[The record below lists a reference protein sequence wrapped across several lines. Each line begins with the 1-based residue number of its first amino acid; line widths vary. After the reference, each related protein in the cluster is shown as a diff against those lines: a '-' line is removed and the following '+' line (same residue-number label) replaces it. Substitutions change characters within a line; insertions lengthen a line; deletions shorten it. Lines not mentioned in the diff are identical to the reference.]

1 MNVKEK
7 KNTHGRNTQQQK
19 TFDARPTF
27 LSQHF
32 SVEWSTLMALASGS
46 YRYARLKK
54 PSPVKKEPKQSRR
67 LYAQKLS
74 RYSSS
79 ISHRCRFGV
88 RKRFPKRIRFFRVV
102 FFPLLMTLQV
112 SSRDLKTAATCRVQA
127 EISNV
132 VKSSPMD
139 WNDFLRKRPTTN
151 LFFCLYINFLFRP
164 FLRRNSILPFHSIPA
179 GIDVEPALCSRN
191 PIEKINKIMHN
202 DFPSGG
208 WAPS

>member
-1 MNVKEK
+1 MHGSKSHHQWR
-7 KNTHGRNTQQQK
+7 KNQNKVEDYMHKSFLVIALRY
-19 TFDARPTF
+19 PTAVV
-27 LSQHF
+27 S
-32 SVEWSTLMALASGS
+32 ALESGF
-46 YRYARLKK
+46 
-54 PSPVKKEPKQSRR
+54 RR
-67 LYAQKLS
+67 GS
-74 RYSSS
+74 DSSEL
-79 ISHRCRFGV
+79 F
-88 RKRFPKRIRFFRVV
+88 
-102 FFPLLMTLQV
+102 FFPLMTLQV